1 MIKNRFDF
9 RIWDNNKKKYL
20 IRSHG
25 NFLMDGTIKGT
36 KEKVE
41 VTVSLADI
49 VRSKN
54 FGKTLFA
61 EQCTGIE
68 DIHGTKIYEGDIVK
82 LKSPLTNKYNLYK
95 CVLDKD
101 NLKFVFE
108 CIDVPGLKTWELYPS
123 LSDMISH
130 SEFVKTVHDK

>member
-1 MIKNRFDF
+1 MTESRFDF
-9 RIWDNNKKKYL
+9 RVWSDNKKEYL

-25 NFLMDGTIKGT
+25 NFLMEGTIKGT

-49 VRSKN
+49 VHSKN

-61 EQCTGIE
+61 EQCTGVE

-95 CVLDKD
+95 CVLNED

-108 CIDVPGLKTWELYPS
+108 CVDVPGLKTWELYPS
-123 LSDMISH
+123 LSDVISH
-130 SEFVKTVHDK
+130 SEFVKTIHDK